1 MEAEGKAKTAERE
14 AERLRAKLRALSS
27 RDEA

>member
-1 MEAEGKAKTAERE
+1 MEAEGKAKDAERE
-14 AERLRAKLRALSS
+14 VERLRAKLRALSS